1 MRGRER
7 EIMKTRELADESP
20 FKAKGYT
27 VVKQWSFEDSRFK
40 RVARPDIYMSSMVRL
55 ANFPVLSPLST
66 AVRGSSA
73 SSLLTFSSL
82 SLSLTEKTKTFYD
95 MIVEERQRKK
105 KEDKNRQATDIIEF
119 MRSPEESPEPTTRP
133 LSAIPSPSYLR
144 DTGLD
149 TKGEFPIAAL
159 VLSPLL

>member
-82 SLSLTEKTKTFYD
+82 SF
-95 MIVEERQRKK
+95 
-105 KEDKNRQATDIIEF
+105 F
-119 MRSPEESPEPTTRP
+119 RSPKRPKRFTT
-133 LSAIPSPSYLR
+133 
-144 DTGLD
+144 
-149 TKGEFPIAAL
+149 
-159 VLSPLL
+159 

>member
-1 MRGRER
+1 
-7 EIMKTRELADESP
+7 MKTRELADESP

-95 MIVEERQRKK
+95 IIVEERQRKR

-119 MRSPEESPEPTTRP
+119 MRSPEASPEPTTRP

-149 TKGEFPIAAL
+149 TKGEFPLAPL
-159 VLSPLL
+159 VGAIGRH